1 MERSEDGV
9 PSVKF
14 LQHGDRHVLHFR
26 HILRQAHLV
35 SEHLDFRPQLQQ
47 PTKRSP
53 HFDFLIGG
61 DLLGDGTVGDSSAN
75 ALA

>member
-14 LQHGDRHVLHFR
+14 LQHGDRHALHLR
-26 HILRQAHLV
+26 PILRQAHLV

-53 HFDFLIGG
+53 HFDFLVGG

-75 ALA
+75 ALE